1 MMTNNESKLKSII
14 FNAII
19 ALLDFNITEYKGLD
33 DEEFIEFIC
42 DEVGIHK
49 DDYKELMK
57 LN

>member
-1 MMTNNESKLKSII
+1 MTNNEFKLKSII